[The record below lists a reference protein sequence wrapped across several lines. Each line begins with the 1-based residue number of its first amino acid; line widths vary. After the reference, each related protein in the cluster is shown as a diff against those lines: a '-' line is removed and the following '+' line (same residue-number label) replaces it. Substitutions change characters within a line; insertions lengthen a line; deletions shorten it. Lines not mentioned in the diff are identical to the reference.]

1 MNLFILINWKKK
13 SKKNFLVRWWKSMD
27 LWWIQ
32 LVRNIFFTYE
42 LVLHLFILKQFL
54 NIQVQAMK
62 NITI

>member
-1 MNLFILINWKKK
+1 MNLFILMNWKKK